1 MVLSGFQDRF
11 SISVKN
17 EIRNFTGAAL
27 KLQNSFARM
36 VIFII
41 LILPIHE
48 HGMLFS
54 FSSVFLY
61 LFLQRFK
68 FFIAEVLYYLGEVCL
83 SPFETIVNRSV
94 EV

>member
-48 HGMLFS
+48 HGMCFYVLVHS
-54 FSSVFLY
+54 LY
-61 LFLQRFK
+61 L
-68 FFIAEVLYYLGEVCL
+68 
-83 SPFETIVNRSV
+83 P
-94 EV
+94 